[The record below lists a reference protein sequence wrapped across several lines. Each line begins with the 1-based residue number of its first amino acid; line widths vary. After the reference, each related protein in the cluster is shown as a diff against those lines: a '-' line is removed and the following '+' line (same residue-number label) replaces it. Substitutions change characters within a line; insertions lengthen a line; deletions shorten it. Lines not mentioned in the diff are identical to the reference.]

1 MELKMNRADDFIN
14 KCYSSA
20 HANSM

>member
-1 MELKMNRADDFIN
+1 MNRADDFIN

-20 HANSM
+20 HADSM